1 MPRYADAYS
10 RLFSFAFFT
19 RVDAAFF
26 KKYRLHIV
34 SISQSK
40 ISQKLK
46 PTLMGWVSLLIN
58 RFFRS
63 LAAFS
68 RISVFL
74 LTCAAEKLLVSE
86 NRLTSDF
93 QERVGGIGGSRAQ
106 SENPLDFRRAA
117 FPPREGRLCRH
128 SRALPNPKDRAGLI
142 LLLQTHFRNVLEK
155 GVGKNL
161 FYFTFRKIKKEQPR
175 YFSGIA
181 RGDPSGIRTPDTLIK
196 SQVLCQLS

>member
-1 MPRYADAYS
+1 MIEFESLHLRQRAAGPNSSLGSAVFFYPCGSTVSCIFFAASLHRVPRYADAYS

-34 SISQSK
+34 SISRSK
-40 ISQKLK
+40 ISQKFK

-58 RFFRS
+58 LFFRL

-74 LTCAAEKLLVSE
+74 MTCAAEKLLVSE
-86 NRLTSDF
+86 NRLTSGF
-93 QERVGGIGGSRAQ
+93 QERVGGIGGSRVQ

-128 SRALPNPKDRAGLI
+128 SHPP
-142 LLLQTHFRNVLEK
+142 
-155 GVGKNL
+155 L
-161 FYFTFRKIKKEQPR
+161 FGE
-175 YFSGIA
+175 
-181 RGDPSGIRTPDTLIK
+181 L
-196 SQVLCQLS
+196 